1 MDGGAAEAKPVG
13 VTAEGAIVFGELD
26 RRATTDEVEIV
37 GARLV
42 GELEWLT
49 AHRGTLE
56 AEAQMYTLEL
66 EAFLRKFGV
75 DYMPHAA
82 LAMSIVARE
91 LELENLEAPTTPKVA
106 E

>member
-1 MDGGAAEAKPVG
+1 MGIVQHASAGFASSADDGADVTTSEVDMVRSRLGA
-13 VTAEGAIVFGELD
+13 
-26 RRATTDEVEIV
+26 
-37 GARLV
+37 
-42 GELEWLT
+42 ELEWLT

>member
-1 MDGGAAEAKPVG
+1 MDAAKAK
-13 VTAEGAIVFGELD
+13 ES
-26 RRATTDEVEIV
+26 ATEFPISETRVDDFVTDEAEMVR
-37 GARLV
+37 ARLE
-42 GELEWLT
+42 GELEWLS

-56 AEAQMYTLEL
+56 VEAQMYTLEL

-82 LAMSIVARE
+82 LALSIVARE
-91 LELENLEAPTTPKVA
+91 LELDNLEAPTTPKVA

>member
-1 MDGGAAEAKPVG
+1 MDGGAAKSVPVG
-13 VTAEGAIVFGELD
+13 VTAEGAIVFQDLD
-26 RRATTDEVEIV
+26 RPATTNELNMVR
-37 GARLV
+37 ARLV
-42 GELEWLT
+42 GELEWLN

-56 AEAQMYTLEL
+56 VEAQMYTLEL

-82 LAMSIVARE
+82 LALSIVARE
-91 LELENLEAPTTPKVA
+91 LELDNLEAPTTPKVA